1 MSAVWQAAWAAV
13 KRRRLQTAVISIV
26 VLLST
31 ATMVIALGLL
41 DAASSPFERA
51 FTEQRGAHAVA
62 AFDTGKVSGRQLAD
76 TARQPGV
83 EAAAGPFGQTSVS
96 LAPGS
101 VSFLTGPLTVVGRAD
116 PGGPV
121 DKVKLWS
128 GHWATA
134 PGEIVV
140 NATPPSVGTMAPFP
154 LGEKIVTPD
163 GTRLSIVGY
172 AYTLSRT
179 ADAWV
184 SPAQMEAMHPTATQ
198 MLYRFASAATQDDV
212 DSSMSEVTAGLPKD
226 SLLAAQSY
234 LTVKQD
240 IASGPGVYV
249 PFLMV
254 FGILGVLVALLIV
267 ANVISGAVVSGF
279 RHIGVLKSLGFTPRQ
294 VVSVY
299 LLMVSLPTVLG
310 CVVGTVGGA
319 LATKPLLTSAFQGMG
334 MDLNSV
340 SLNLWVC
347 AAAMVAMT
355 AVVVLAAAVPAMRA
369 HRLSA
374 AEAISAGSAPR
385 PGRGLRIQRRLS
397 GSRLPRSIS
406 LGLGLPFTRP
416 GRSAMTLVAV
426 LLGVTTATFATGLV
440 GTVTQFG
447 KATTHA
453 SAAQITVQPGQ
464 PQFGETAP
472 KLDDPQTEAMLRGID
487 GTRHVTVDAHVPV
500 SIVGSAQGVVADF
513 LRGDSSTLGFQD
525 QVVTGH
531 WVEGPG
537 EIAVSSAFLHK
548 RGLEVGDRLTLEVG
562 GKQIRT
568 TIVGSL
574 MGQQESL
581 YADWGTLSPLA
592 LDVSRLNSRF
602 QYLVQVAPGT
612 DIGRFNSAVR
622 SADEGLYSRGNETTT
637 TFTAAVIGLSSVLTL
652 MLAAVA
658 AMGVFNTVVL
668 NTRER
673 RRDLGMLQ
681 SIGMTPRQVIAMTVT
696 SMAAMGAI
704 GGLLGIPVGVLAH
717 RVIMPIAGKAANVDL
732 ARSTMDVWHAPVLIL
747 LGFAGIVI
755 AVVGAYIPARATTRL
770 TIAEALHNE

>member
-13 KRRRLQTAVISIV
+13 RRRILQTTVIGVV

-41 DAASSPFERA
+41 DAASRPFDRA
-51 FTEQRGAHAVA
+51 FAEQRGAHAVA
-62 AFDTGKVSGRQLAD
+62 AFDTGKTSPAVLKE
-76 TARQPGV
+76 TARKPGV

-101 VSFLTGPLTVVGRAD
+101 VSFLTGPLRVVGRGE

-121 DKVKLWS
+121 DDVKVWS
-128 GHWATA
+128 GRWATG

-140 NATPPSVGTMAPFP
+140 NATPPAVGTMAPFP
-154 LGEKIVTPD
+154 LGGKIVTPE
-163 GTRLSIVGY
+163 GSRLTIVGY

-184 SPAQMEAMHPTATQ
+184 SPAQMETMHPTATQ
-198 MLYRFASAATQDDV
+198 MLYRFTSAATQAEV
-212 DSSMSEVTAGLPKD
+212 DRGMDEVASDLPKGA
-226 SLLAAQSY
+226 LLAAQSY
-234 LTVKQD
+234 LTVKAA

-254 FGILGVLVALLIV
+254 FGVLGVLVAVLIV

-279 RHIGVLKSLGFTPRQ
+279 KHIGVLKSLGFTARQ

-299 LLMVSLPTVLG
+299 LLMVSLPTLAG
-310 CVVGTVGGA
+310 CLLGTVGGA
-319 LATKPLLTSAFQGMG
+319 LATGPLLTSAFQGMG
-334 MDLNSV
+334 MDLGSV
-340 SLNLWVC
+340 GLNPWVC
-347 AAAMVAMT
+347 AAALVSMPVLVA
-355 AVVVLAAAVPAMRA
+355 LAAVVPAMRA

-374 AEAISAGSAPR
+374 AEAISAGSAPK
-385 PGRGLRIQRRLS
+385 PGRGLRIQRVLS

-464 PQFGETAP
+464 PQFGEKAAR
-472 KLDDPQTEAMLRGID
+472 LSDRETEQMLRKLE
-487 GTRHVTVDAHVPV
+487 GTRHVTADVHVPV
-500 SIVGSAQGVVADF
+500 SVVGSSRGVVADF
-513 LRGDSSTLGFQD
+513 LRGDADTLGFQD
-525 QVVTGH
+525 QLVTGR
-531 WVEGPG
+531 WVEGAG
-537 EIAVSSAFLHK
+537 EAAASSAFLRSRDLK
-548 RGLEVGDRLTLEVG
+548 VGDELTLEVG
-562 GKQIRT
+562 GKQTRT
-568 TIVGSL
+568 RIVGSL
-574 MGQQESL
+574 MGQQDTL
-581 YADWGTLSPLA
+581 YADWATLSPLG
-592 LDVSRLNSRF
+592 LDVTRLNSRY

-612 DIGRFNSAVR
+612 DVGDYMASVR
-622 SADEGLYSRGNETTT
+622 AADGGLYPRRNEQAT
-637 TFTAAVIGLSSVLTL
+637 TFTAAVLSLSSVLTL
-652 MLAAVA
+652 MLASVA
-658 AMGVFNTVVL
+658 ALGVFNTVVL

-673 RRDLGMLQ
+673 RRDLGTLQ

-696 SMAAMGAI
+696 SMAAVGAV
-704 GGLLGIPVGVLAH
+704 GGVLGIPVGVLAH
-717 RVIMPIAGKAANVDL
+717 RVIMPIAAGAAKVDL
-732 ARSTMDVWHAPVLIL
+732 ARSTMDVWQVPVLAA
-747 LGFAGIVI
+747 LGLAGVAI
-755 AVVGAYIPARATTRL
+755 AVAGAYIPARAATRL
-770 TIAEALHNE
+770 AIAETLHNE